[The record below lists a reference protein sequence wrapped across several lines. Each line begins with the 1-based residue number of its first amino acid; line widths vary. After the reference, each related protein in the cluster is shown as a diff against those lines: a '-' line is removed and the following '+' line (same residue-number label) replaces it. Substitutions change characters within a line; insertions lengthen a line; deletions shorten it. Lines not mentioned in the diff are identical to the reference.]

1 VLNLTDKKERKMSMN
16 ATKQGIEMRAKIKQ
30 AIISYM
36 EKHGYA
42 PTIREIG
49 DMVGLSSTSSVHN
62 HLMRMIDNGELETD
76 DKVGSPRA
84 IRVPGYKLMKN

>member
-1 VLNLTDKKERKMSMN
+1 MN